1 MLGCIHGNKQQ
12 CVCAVCVYRVAVVAW
27 LLGIEL
33 IERHCI
39 VMAVAGCQQLRAG
52 SKSLPLLG
60 SYVSSAPNCA
70 VRHPTA
76 LRDSTRPQRDQSPR
90 HQQQLAS

>member
-1 MLGCIHGNKQQ
+1 M
-12 CVCAVCVYRVAVVAW
+12 AW

-52 SKSLPLLG
+52 TKSLPLLG
-60 SYVSSAPNCA
+60 SYVSSVLTAQSVTRLRCETLLAPRETK
-70 VRHPTA
+70 VLDT
-76 LRDSTRPQRDQSPR
+76 SSSWQVE
-90 HQQQLAS
+90 